1 MPRFKGLLKENV
13 YFNFVNIYDN
23 KHKVRFFDV
32 DHSDLKCYYPI
43 IGKILHNPKASKMT
57 LNDINEALECIEAT
71 CFLME
76 ETDIYD
82 VYEIWDN
89 RLIYDDIRKRA
100 IAPKDDKSI

>member
-13 YFNFVNIYDN
+13 YFNFVNIDDN
-23 KHKVRFFDV
+23 KRKVRFFDV

-57 LNDINEALECIEAT
+57 LNDIKEALECIGAT

-89 RLIYDDIRKRA
+89 RLIYDDIIKRA
-100 IAPKDDKSI
+100 IAPKNDKSI

>member
-13 YFNFVNIYDN
+13 YFNFVNIDDN

-57 LNDINEALECIEAT
+57 LKDINEALECIEAT

-89 RLIYDDIRKRA
+89 RLIDKDIRKRA

>member
-1 MPRFKGLLKENV
+1 MPRFKGVLKENV
-13 YFNFVNIYDN
+13 YFNFVNIDDN

-43 IGKILHNPKASKMT
+43 IGKILHNHKSSKMS
-57 LNDINEALECIEAT
+57 LDEINEALECIEAT

-89 RLIYDDIRKRA
+89 RLIDKDIRKRA